1 MTRLAEGFPIEDPQV
16 VVPWGVTEADL
27 LALLPV
33 RPRHVTAGYLT
44 LEVVSLCGMR
54 HTLGFHF
61 QPRNQGRLAE
71 LEFFRLPYANLAD
84 SYAEWDEHLERTFG
98 PPHARRPGDEGFDS
112 CTWLVE
118 GVELCHVVRDR
129 FGPEELI
136 RMRRRTTELGTS

>member
-71 LEFFRLPYANLAD
+71 LEFFSL
-84 SYAEWDEHLERTFG
+84 S
-98 PPHARRPGDEGFDS
+98 
-112 CTWLVE
+112 
-118 GVELCHVVRDR
+118 VR
-129 FGPEELI
+129 
-136 RMRRRTTELGTS
+136 ELGGLLRRVGRALGADLRSPARASAG